1 MPPSASF
8 EAPDAR
14 AVTPAGEPRR
24 FGFWT
29 CCALVVGNMIGS
41 GIFLLPAALAPFG
54 KSSLLGW
61 LFTASGAIALAV
73 VFARLSHA
81 LPQAGGPYA
90 FTRAA
95 FGDFTAFLVVWGY
108 WVSVWVGNAAI
119 ATGAVSYLVPLSPWM
134 AAKSGHAAIITLLA
148 VWILTLINCYGIRA
162 VGWTQNITT
171 VMKIV
176 PLVALAVGGFWFIK
190 DHPAVA
196 MAPVTLGGATA
207 TATLTLWAFLGL
219 ESATIPADKVR
230 DPAVTIPRAT
240 NLGTLL
246 TVILCVAAC
255 SAVLLLVP
263 ATQLSSSNAP
273 FADAARLL
281 WGTRAAQCVSVL
293 AAISGFGALNGWI
306 LVQAEVP
313 SAMARAGVFPRIF
326 AQHSARQ
333 TPIFALVF
341 TSALMTA
348 LVLMNFQSAMVQVF
362 TFMILLS
369 TAACLFMYLVCALA
383 LLKLLRTRQLADAPR
398 SSGIVAAL
406 AALYSLWAI
415 VGAGWSALLWGLA
428 LLILGIPVFLLVRR
442 PRVSI

>member
-1 MPPSASF
+1 VDAS
-8 EAPDAR
+8 
-14 AVTPAGEPRR
+14 EPRR

-54 KSSLLGW
+54 NSSILGW
-61 LFTASGAIALAV
+61 LFTASGAIALAA

-95 FGDFTAFLVVWGY
+95 FGDFTAFLVMWGY

-119 ATGAVSYLVPLSPWM
+119 ATGAVSYLVPLSTWLGATP
-134 AAKSGHAAIITLLA
+134 GHAALVTLA
-148 VWILTLINCYGIRA
+148 VVWIFTLINCFGIRA

-176 PLVALAVGGFWFIK
+176 PLFALAAGGFWFLK

-196 MAPVTLGGATA
+196 MAPVSLSGATA

-219 ESATIPADKVR
+219 ESATIPAEKVR
-230 DPAVTIPRAT
+230 DPASTIPRAT
-240 NLGTLL
+240 RWGTLL

-255 SAVLLLVP
+255 SAVLLLIP
-263 ATQLSSSNAP
+263 ARQLANSNAP
-273 FADAARLL
+273 FADAARIL
-281 WGTRAAQCVSVL
+281 WGTRAAQCVSIL

-326 AQHSARQ
+326 SPQSARH
-333 TPIFALVF
+333 TPVFALVF

-348 LVLMNFQSAMVQVF
+348 LVLMNFQASMVQIF

-383 LLKLLRTRQLADAPR
+383 LLALLRRGQLANAPPA
-398 SSGIVAAL
+398 SGLIAAL
-406 AALYSLWAI
+406 AALYSVWAI

-428 LLILGIPVFLLVRR
+428 LLALGVPVFWMVRR
-442 PRVSI
+442 SRAAL